1 MLNRLAFANSLAILT
16 AALSLLFSLLAAVS
30 PRLFQLLFNAQFFG
44 ADVAALL
51 PKVVGYEGFVGTFLV
66 LIASAWLF
74 GYAWAWLYDVFAGWG

>member
-1 MLNRLAFANSLAILT
+1 
-16 AALSLLFSLLAAVS
+16 
-30 PRLFQLLFNAQFFG
+30 
-44 ADVAALL
+44 VAALL